1 MRFKSKWAVVVT
13 IFAMVGLCAIT
24 VQAFYSY
31 TKRTSVR
38 EAQQIGLPEAS
49 NGIRHAFAAAEAY
62 AILRAA
68 YLPAHVA
75 EKAVIKL
82 GYLNEYVEHFT
93 KRNKDRTSEVYKDL
107 YNNLSGITAAQWFE
121 TCTTDVSPPSR
132 LETIKELA
140 KQRTLRFLSSDDRLP
155 ALPGGADYRAAI
167 AKFRTDKTAIKRGVR
182 QELETRG
189 AACGR
194 TA

>member
-1 MRFKSKWAVVVT
+1 MRFKSTRAFVASIAVLAGLS
-13 IFAMVGLCAIT
+13 AMT

-31 TKRTSVR
+31 TKWTSVR

-68 YLPAHVA
+68 YLPARAA

-121 TCTTDVSPPSR
+121 TCTD
-132 LETIKELA
+132 
-140 KQRTLRFLSSDDRLP
+140 
-155 ALPGGADYRAAI
+155 
-167 AKFRTDKTAIKRGVR
+167 
-182 QELETRG
+182 
-189 AACGR
+189 
-194 TA
+194 